1 MKVRRS
7 RGFSLV
13 EMAIVIVIITLLLG
27 AVLVPLGTQVG
38 QRNTDNTRN
47 MLDNI
52 KDAIIG
58 FAVAN
63 GRLPC
68 PASAASN
75 GVEDPVGG
83 GLCKAAFD
91 GFVPAVTLGITQT
104 DAQGYAIDA
113 WGNRIHYAVTD
124 SNSNAFTTFTASN
137 SMRIVGMSSL
147 SPNLAVCESSPAGGP
162 PPCGTALTLA
172 SNAVA
177 IIFSSGSNGANA
189 SDYGPDEIANFDPNN
204 PSAADGVFVSHTSSQ
219 SGSSIGQFDDLVTWI
234 SPYVLY
240 NRMISAGQLP

>member
-1 MKVRRS
+1 MRNSRI

-38 QRNTDNTRN
+38 QRKTDSTQNTLN
-47 MLDNI
+47 NI

-58 FAVAN
+58 FAVAK

-68 PASAASN
+68 PASATSN
-75 GVEDPVGG
+75 GAEDPAGG
-83 GLCKAAFD
+83 GICNAPFD
-91 GFVPAVTLGITQT
+91 GFVPAATLGITPT

-113 WGNRIHYAVTD
+113 WGNRIHYAVTRSD
-124 SNSNAFTTFTASN
+124 SNAFTTSN
-137 SMRIVGMSSL
+137 GMRNKGMSLL
-147 SPNLAVCESSPAGGP
+147 SPDLAVCASSVGITSTN
-162 PPCGTALTLA
+162 CGSANTLS

-177 IIFSSGSNGANA
+177 VIFSVGSNGADV
-189 SDYGPDEIANFDPNN
+189 SGYGPDELANYNPPN
-204 PSAADGVFVSHTSSQ
+204 SGDAVFIDHISSQ
-219 SGSSIGQFDDLVTWI
+219 LNSSSGQFDDLVTWI